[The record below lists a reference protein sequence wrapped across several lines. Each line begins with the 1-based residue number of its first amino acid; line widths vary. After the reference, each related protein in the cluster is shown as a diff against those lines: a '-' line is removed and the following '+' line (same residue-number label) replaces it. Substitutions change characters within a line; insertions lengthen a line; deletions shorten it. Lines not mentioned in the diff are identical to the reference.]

1 MTKGYHNTS
10 FSKNITM
17 QQNQINAK
25 NGKWDQNTQIIK
37 ESIAILVSLLLG
49 DHCYAADMMI
59 MLHNNA
65 TTFFSK
71 SLEL

>member
-1 MTKGYHNTS
+1 MTKGYRNTS

-25 NGKWDQNTQIIK
+25 NGKQDQNTQIIK
-37 ESIAILVSLLLG
+37 ESIAILVPLLFE

-59 MLHNNA
+59 ILQSHA
-65 TTFFSK
+65 STFFLK